1 MADAAK
7 SLPVFETV
15 GQSFGYSFKNIG
27 LMIKLSWLW
36 VILLL
41 VLAAAFLALFGD
53 AAQVEGQA
61 VPDGGAMAAF
71 TVLMVVYFIAI
82 YSIAVGW
89 HRALLLG
96 EQPGWIN
103 FRVGRRELG
112 YLGYTL
118 LVALLA
124 AFPMLIGFL
133 VVGALTSFSGDSRET
148 LGLGLIAV
156 GAAGVVVMLLL
167 MGRLQLVLPGTAV
180 GDRRVAIRQSF
191 DLTRGNSWRILG
203 GFLLIALVQVIPNV
217 LSALA
222 NPEIIDLGP
231 IVRLVLDVLA
241 IGIGIF
247 LGFAAVSYMSF
258 CYWFFVPPPQ
268 EGDLE

>member
-1 MADAAK
+1 MANATK

-15 GQSFGYSFKNIG
+15 GQSLGYSFKNIG
-27 LMIKLSWLW
+27 LMMRLSWLW

-41 VLAAAFLALFGD
+41 VLGAAFLALFGD
-53 AAQVEGQA
+53 AAQIEGQTA
-61 VPDGGAMAAF
+61 PDGGAIAGFA
-71 TVLMVVYFIAI
+71 VLMIVYFLAI

-89 HRALLLG
+89 HRTLLLG
-96 EQPGWIN
+96 EQAGWIN
-103 FRVGRRELG
+103 FRVGRREVG

-133 VVGALTSFSGDSRET
+133 IVGALTSFSADSRER
-148 LGLGLIAV
+148 LGLGFIAV
-156 GAAGVVVMLLL
+156 TAVGVVVMLLL

-180 GDRRVAIRQSF
+180 GDRRVGIRQSF
-191 DLTRGNSWRILG
+191 DLTRGNSWRVLG
-203 GFLLIALVQVIPNV
+203 GFLLIALIQVVPNV
-217 LSALA
+217 LSTLA

-231 IVRLVLDVLA
+231 MIGLVLNVVSIA
-241 IGIGIF
+241 IGIF
-247 LGFAAVSYMSF
+247 LGFVAVSYMSF